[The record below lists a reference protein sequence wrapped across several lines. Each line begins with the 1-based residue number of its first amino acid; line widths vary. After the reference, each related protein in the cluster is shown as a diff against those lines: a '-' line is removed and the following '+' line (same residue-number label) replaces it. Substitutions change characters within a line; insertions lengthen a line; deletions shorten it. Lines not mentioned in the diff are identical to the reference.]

1 MLHLAQDEEAD
12 QLLSDEPLALLIGLV
27 LDQQIPL
34 ERAFAAPLELKERL
48 GGRLGAAALAGA
60 DEGELAETF
69 RRQPALHRFPAS
81 MARRVQALARAVVE
95 EYGGEAGRIWQTASS
110 GRELLGRLE
119 RLPGFGEQKAKI
131 FLALLGKQLEVRP
144 AGWEAASAPFGEAG
158 SALSIADIDS
168 KESLHLVRQHKA
180 EMKAA
185 AKKKA
190 AAGS

>member
-60 DEGELAETF
+60 DEEELAEIF